1 MVKNKN
7 AIPFTVTQDYREIKI
22 LIMSSILSFLY
33 QFIKYCWKQE
43 LLLWQPKSHCAT
55 VQQLKK
61 DTVQVSEE

>member
-43 LLLWQPKSHCAT
+43 L
-55 VQQLKK
+55 
-61 DTVQVSEE
+61 

>member
-7 AIPFTVTQDYREIKI
+7 AIPKAFLLLWLRITEKKI

-43 LLLWQPKSHCAT
+43 L
-55 VQQLKK
+55 
-61 DTVQVSEE
+61 